1 MHWRVFEME
10 CFPLFSYVKRIGTA
24 VAQKPGQQ
32 IQKSYQIHPN
42 ICKIN
47 TLLAKQTQIMACK
60 YLIIC
65 VSMSQNKSNLT
76 WGPKNVF

>member
-1 MHWRVFEME
+1 MFFKDKCTDVFEME

-32 IQKSYQIHPN
+32 IPKSYQIHQKN
-42 ICKIN
+42 CKIN

-60 YLIIC
+60 YLIMCFRVKTNQI
-65 VSMSQNKSNLT
+65 
-76 WGPKNVF
+76 